1 MQKPSKWDNNLK
13 ILLSQIHANKT
24 LSPSGTRVMSDIVCH
39 LSDKICGASVLL
51 TMNAK
56 KQTIGSKEIETVIL
70 LLIRGDLARYS
81 IMEANKAV
89 EHFTKFN
96 ESTSKN
102 KKPVSDSTKAK
113 LIFSVA
119 KAESD
124 IRTHTSNKLRVGVH
138 ASIWLANTLEFLSAE
153 ILELA
158 GSKKAFDSKELVI
171 TPQHINQAILDDEE
185 FATLLK
191 DVVITEGGVL
201 PYIHPIHLQ
210 KKKGGS
216 SSNNITKNAL
226 QRIAYRAGVKS
237 MSGLIYEE
245 LRSVLQDFLEE
256 KIISSLSIMELND
269 RKTLTR
275 EDLEIADKSRALLNY
290 NGIGKIVGGRNKPGT
305 VAQKKIKEQQNKVD
319 FNFPR
324 APFQRL
330 VRENADH
337 IKDLR
342 FSASFMNAIQTMSE
356 AHLIKLLKY
365 ADLVAIHSGHQT
377 ITPKDLLLVRAIL
390 NYKL

>member
-1 MQKPSKWDNNLK
+1 MPKPSKWDNDLK
-13 ILLSQIHANKT
+13 NLLSQIHANKT

-70 LLIRGDLARYS
+70 LLIRDDLAKYS
-81 IMEANKAV
+81 IVEANKAV
-89 EHFTKFN
+89 DHFTKFN

-113 LIFSVA
+113 IIFSVA

-138 ASIWLANTLEFLSAE
+138 ASIWLAYTLEYLSAE
-153 ILELA
+153 ILEMA
-158 GSKKAFDSKELVI
+158 GAKAFDSKELVI
-171 TPQHINQAILDDEE
+171 TPQHINQVILDDEE

-216 SSNNITKNAL
+216 SINNITKNAL

-245 LRSVLQDFLEE
+245 LRSVLQDFLQE

-275 EDLEIADKSRALLNY
+275 EDLEIADKSKALLNY

-305 VAQKKIKEQQNKVD
+305 VALKKIKEQQNKVD
-319 FNFPR
+319 FNIPR

-365 ADLVAIHSGHQT
+365 ADLIAIHSGHQT